1 MLDFEFPSLGSAGL
15 IGMCSA
21 VVGGLVTFLYR
32 RQTLDDKREMNLA
45 GDYRSRMELLEKR
58 LDQCVTHHLECEQR
72 VRRLEVAEE
81 ARKQNEDLHRQ
92 ILHSVQSAA
101 GEAITGRRAALD
113 EISTMLDA
121 KLDARFPAPPQTT

>member
-1 MLDFEFPSLGSAGL
+1 
-15 IGMCSA
+15 MCSA